1 MEKYSDPFN
10 WLFTERFET
19 DYLPHETIMDTDP
32 VPLEDGKIIYT
43 TSDTEVGSRIL
54 FAYQDQVLSTI
65 ETFREYPYSLK
76 ARTVRILEFRGTE
89 FYSINAIIKYLKNT
103 KNANNKY

>member
-32 VPLEDGKIIYT
+32 VSLEDGKIIYT
-43 TSDTEVGSRIL
+43 TSGTEVGSRIL
-54 FAYQDQVLSTI
+54 FAYQGQVLSAI
-65 ETFREYPYSLK
+65 ETSREYLYSSVK
-76 ARTVRILEFRGTE
+76 ILEFRGTE

>member
-65 ETFREYPYSLK
+65 ETSREYLYSSIK
-76 ARTVRILEFRGTE
+76 ILEFRGTE

-103 KNANNKY
+103 KKC

>member
-32 VPLEDGKIIYT
+32 VSLEDGKIIYT

-65 ETFREYPYSLK
+65 ETSREYLYSSVK
-76 ARTVRILEFRGTE
+76 ILEFRGTE
-89 FYSINAIIKYLKNT
+89 FNSINAIIKYLKNT
-103 KNANNKY
+103 KNANNNY

>member
-65 ETFREYPYSLK
+65 ETSREYLYSS
-76 ARTVRILEFRGTE
+76 VRILEFRGIE

-103 KNANNKY
+103 KNANNNY

>member
-65 ETFREYPYSLK
+65 ETSREYLYSSVK
-76 ARTVRILEFRGTE
+76 ILEFRGIE
-89 FYSINAIIKYLKNT
+89 FYSINAIIKYLK
-103 KNANNKY
+103 KYKKC

>member
-32 VPLEDGKIIYT
+32 VSLEDGKIIYT

-65 ETFREYPYSLK
+65 ETSREYLYSS
-76 ARTVRILEFRGTE
+76 VRILEFRGIE

-103 KNANNKY
+103 KNTNNKY

>member
-32 VPLEDGKIIYT
+32 VSLEDGKIIYT

-54 FAYQDQVLSTI
+54 FAYQGQVLSTI
-65 ETFREYPYSLK
+65 ETSQEYLYSSVK
-76 ARTVRILEFRGTE
+76 ILEFRGTE
-89 FYSINAIIKYLKNT
+89 FYSINAIIKYLK
-103 KNANNKY
+103 KYKKY

>member
-32 VPLEDGKIIYT
+32 VSQEDGKIIYT

-54 FAYQDQVLSTI
+54 FTYQGQVLSTI

-76 ARTVRILEFRGTE
+76 TRTKILEFRGIE

>member
-65 ETFREYPYSLK
+65 ETSREYLYSSVK
-76 ARTVRILEFRGTE
+76 ILEFRGTE

>member
-32 VPLEDGKIIYT
+32 VSLEDGKIIYT

-54 FAYQDQVLSTI
+54 IAYQDQVLSTI
-65 ETFREYPYSLK
+65 ETSREYLYSSVK
-76 ARTVRILEFRGTE
+76 ILEFRGIE

-103 KNANNKY
+103 KNANNNY

>member
-1 MEKYSDPFN
+1 MEKYSDSFN

-32 VPLEDGKIIYT
+32 VSLEDGKIIYT

-54 FAYQDQVLSTI
+54 FAYQGQVLSTI
-65 ETFREYPYSLK
+65 ETSREYLYSSVK
-76 ARTVRILEFRGTE
+76 ILEFRGTE

>member
-32 VPLEDGKIIYT
+32 VSLEDGKIIYT

-65 ETFREYPYSLK
+65 ETSREYLYSS
-76 ARTVRILEFRGTE
+76 VRILEFRGTE

-103 KNANNKY
+103 KNANNNY

>member
-32 VPLEDGKIIYT
+32 VSLEDGKIIYT

-65 ETFREYPYSLK
+65 ETSREYLYSSVK
-76 ARTVRILEFRGTE
+76 ILEFRGTE

>member
-32 VPLEDGKIIYT
+32 VSLEDGKIIYT

-65 ETFREYPYSLK
+65 ETSREYLYSS
-76 ARTVRILEFRGTE
+76 VRILEFRGIE

>member
-32 VPLEDGKIIYT
+32 VSLEDGKIIYT

-54 FAYQDQVLSTI
+54 FTYQDQVLSTI
-65 ETFREYPYSLK
+65 ETSREYLYSSVK
-76 ARTVRILEFRGTE
+76 ILEFRGIE

-103 KNANNKY
+103 KKANNKY

>member
-32 VPLEDGKIIYT
+32 VSLEDGKIIYT

-65 ETFREYPYSLK
+65 ETSREYLYSSVK
-76 ARTVRILEFRGTE
+76 ILEFRGIE

-103 KNANNKY
+103 KKANNKY

>member
-32 VPLEDGKIIYT
+32 VSLEDGKIIYT

-65 ETFREYPYSLK
+65 ETSREYLYSS
-76 ARTVRILEFRGTE
+76 VRILEFRGIE

-103 KNANNKY
+103 KNANNNY

>member
-32 VPLEDGKIIYT
+32 VSLEDGKIIYT
-43 TSDTEVGSRIL
+43 TSDTELGSRIL

-65 ETFREYPYSLK
+65 ETSREYLYSSVK
-76 ARTVRILEFRGTE
+76 ILEFRGIE

-103 KNANNKY
+103 KNANNNY

>member
-32 VPLEDGKIIYT
+32 VSLEDGKIIYT
-43 TSDTEVGSRIL
+43 TSDTELGSRIL

-65 ETFREYPYSLK
+65 ETSREYLYSSVK
-76 ARTVRILEFRGTE
+76 ILEFRGTE

>member
-19 DYLPHETIMDTDP
+19 DYLPHETITDTDP
-32 VPLEDGKIIYT
+32 VSLEDGKIIYT

-65 ETFREYPYSLK
+65 ETSREYLYSSVK
-76 ARTVRILEFRGTE
+76 ILEFRGTE

>member
-32 VPLEDGKIIYT
+32 VSLEDGKIIYT
-43 TSDTEVGSRIL
+43 TSDTELGSRIL
-54 FAYQDQVLSTI
+54 FAYQGQVLSTI
-65 ETFREYPYSLK
+65 ETSREYLYSSVK
-76 ARTVRILEFRGTE
+76 ILEFRGTE
-89 FYSINAIIKYLKNT
+89 FYSINAIIKYLKKY
-103 KNANNKY
+103 KNANNKC

>member
-32 VPLEDGKIIYT
+32 VSLEDGKIIYT

-65 ETFREYPYSLK
+65 ETSREYLYSS
-76 ARTVRILEFRGTE
+76 VRILEFRGIE

-103 KNANNKY
+103 KKY

>member
-32 VPLEDGKIIYT
+32 VSLEDGKIIYT

-65 ETFREYPYSLK
+65 ETSREYLYSSVK
-76 ARTVRILEFRGTE
+76 ILEFRGIE

>member
-65 ETFREYPYSLK
+65 ETSREYLYSSVK
-76 ARTVRILEFRGTE
+76 ILEFRGTE

-103 KNANNKY
+103 KNANNNY

>member
-32 VPLEDGKIIYT
+32 VSLEDGKIIYT

-65 ETFREYPYSLK
+65 ETSREYLYSSVK
-76 ARTVRILEFRGTE
+76 ILEFRGIE

-103 KNANNKY
+103 KNANNNY

>member
-32 VPLEDGKIIYT
+32 VSLEDGKIIYT

-65 ETFREYPYSLK
+65 ETSREYLYSSVK
-76 ARTVRILEFRGTE
+76 ILEFRGTE

-103 KNANNKY
+103 KNANNNY

>member
-32 VPLEDGKIIYT
+32 VSLEDGKIIYT
-43 TSDTEVGSRIL
+43 TSDTELGSRIL

-65 ETFREYPYSLK
+65 ETSREYLYSSVK
-76 ARTVRILEFRGTE
+76 ILEFRGIE

-103 KNANNKY
+103 KKANNKY

>member
-32 VPLEDGKIIYT
+32 VSLEDGKIIYT
-43 TSDTEVGSRIL
+43 TSGTEVGSRIL
-54 FAYQDQVLSTI
+54 FAYQGQVLSTI
-65 ETFREYPYSLK
+65 ETSREYLYSSVK
-76 ARTVRILEFRGTE
+76 ILEFRGTE
-89 FYSINAIIKYLKNT
+89 FYSINAIIKYLK
-103 KNANNKY
+103 KYKKC

>member
-65 ETFREYPYSLK
+65 ETSREYLYSSVK
-76 ARTVRILEFRGTE
+76 ILEFRGIE

>member
-1 MEKYSDPFN
+1 MEKNSDPFN

-32 VPLEDGKIIYT
+32 VSLEDGKIIYT

-65 ETFREYPYSLK
+65 ETSREYLYSSVK
-76 ARTVRILEFRGTE
+76 ILEFRGIE

>member
-32 VPLEDGKIIYT
+32 VSLEDGKIIYT
-43 TSDTEVGSRIL
+43 TSDTELGSRIL

-65 ETFREYPYSLK
+65 ETSREYLYSS
-76 ARTVRILEFRGTE
+76 VRILEFRGIE

-103 KNANNKY
+103 KNANNNY

>member
-32 VPLEDGKIIYT
+32 VSLEDGKIIYT
-43 TSDTEVGSRIL
+43 TSDTEIGSRIL

-65 ETFREYPYSLK
+65 ETSREYLYSS
-76 ARTVRILEFRGTE
+76 VRILEFRGIE

-103 KNANNKY
+103 KNANNNY